1 MHRVVELNPH
11 HAAVALEHANPGR
24 HGPGHLALQV
34 HTRFGGTVQRWFVH
48 ARHDAKARRC
58 TNPPSATL
66 TAFTVEFL
74 GKCFA
79 YRRREC

>member
-11 HAAVALEHANPGR
+11 HAAVALEHAHPGR
-24 HGPGHLALQV
+24 HGPRHLALQV
-34 HTRFGGTVQRWFVH
+34 HTRFVH

-74 GKCFA
+74 GKCFV
-79 YRRREC
+79 YRRPEC